1 MNNKIKNIAIIGY
14 GNIAIKH
21 FKILK
26 KILPKSNFFV
36 ISKRPIEPNIKN
48 ITFFNKLNDLKNI
61 SIDLALICTPTVKHF
76 KDFLFFYKKKSN
88 ILIEKPLTK
97 NILEAKKILQYS
109 KNYRNVIEI
118 GYVLRHSSGG
128 KKMKELLRKKIVGDI
143 IDVQVCCDS
152 FLPNW
157 RPNRNYLHTVT
168 ANRKLGGGVLLELS
182 HELDYIY
189 WLFGNLTK
197 VFATFCPNKILKT
210 NVEEAVNILFL
221 QKKYTINARVN
232 FNQKFLKNRYCIVS
246 GTKGLLKWDI
256 IKNKVEFINS
266 KNKKKFFKFND
277 NPFKN
282 QLVFLINQINKK
294 KERRRKTTNS
304 ISDALMIL
312 KIINYIKISKKKKKY
327 INIK

>member
-36 ISKRPIEPNIKN
+36 ISKRSIKTDMKN
-48 ITFFNKLNDLKNI
+48 IIFFNKLNDLKNI
-61 SIDLALICTPTVKHF
+61 SIDLALICTPAVNHY

-109 KNYRNVIEI
+109 KNYRNVIET

-128 KKMKELLRKKIVGDI
+128 KKMKELLEKKIVGDI

-157 RPNRNYLHTVT
+157 RPNRNYLHTVS

-182 HELDYIY
+182 HELDYIL

-197 VFATFCPNKILKT
+197 VFATFSPNKILKT
-210 NVEEAVNILFL
+210 NVEEAVNIIFL
-221 QKKYTINARVN
+221 QKKYIINARVN
-232 FNQKFLKNRYCIVS
+232 FNQKFLKKRYCIVS

-256 IKNKVEFINS
+256 IKNKVELINS
-266 KNKKKFFKFND
+266 KNKKKTFKFYD
-277 NPFKN
+277 NAFKS
-282 QLVFLINQINKK
+282 QLVFLVNQINKK
-294 KERRRKTTNS
+294 KERRRQTNS
-304 ISDALMIL
+304 LSHALTVL
-312 KIINYIKISKKKKKY
+312 KIISYIKISNKQKKY

>member
-36 ISKRPIEPNIKN
+36 ISKRSIKTDMKN
-48 ITFFNKLNDLKNI
+48 IIFFNKLNDLKNI
-61 SIDLALICTPTVKHF
+61 SIDLALICTPAVNHY

-88 ILIEKPLTK
+88 ILIEKPLSK

-109 KNYRNVIEI
+109 KNYRNVIES
-118 GYVLRHSSGG
+118 GYVLRHSSSG

-157 RPNRNYLHTVT
+157 RPNRNYLHTVS

-182 HELDYIY
+182 HELDYIS

-197 VFATFCPNKILKT
+197 VFATFSPNKMLKT
-210 NVEEAVNILFL
+210 NVEEAVNIIFL
-221 QKKYTINARVN
+221 QKKYIINARVN
-232 FNQKFLKNRYCIVS
+232 FNQKFLKKRYCIVS

-256 IKNKVEFINS
+256 IKNKVELINS
-266 KNKKKFFKFND
+266 KNKKKTFKFYD
-277 NPFKN
+277 NAFKS
-282 QLVFLINQINKK
+282 QLVFLVNQINKIK
-294 KERRRKTTNS
+294 KKRRQTNS
-304 ISDALMIL
+304 LSQALTVL
-312 KIINYIKISKKKKKY
+312 KIISYIKISNKQKKY